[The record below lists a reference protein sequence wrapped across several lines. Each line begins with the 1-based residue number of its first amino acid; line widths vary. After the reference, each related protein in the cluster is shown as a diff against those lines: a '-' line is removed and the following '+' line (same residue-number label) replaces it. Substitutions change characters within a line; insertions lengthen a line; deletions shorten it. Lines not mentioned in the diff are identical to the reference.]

1 MALCVANY
9 CERKNQK
16 LAVRSFQEANVL
28 DSTLIFI
35 GSELGAYGREARR
48 MAEGPG
54 QDASACYILFL
65 EKLTR
70 AETFAAYK
78 ATDLVL

>member
-1 MALCVANY
+1 
-9 CERKNQK
+9 
-16 LAVRSFQEANVL
+16 
-28 DSTLIFI
+28 LIFI